1 MDKELKEAQRRLN
14 LGEPLSTTAAELGL
28 TPKELTDLFAQWSD
42 DMIREYFD
50 THLNATL
57 HEISALSGRTKADI
71 KRVLMS

>member
-1 MDKELKEAQRRLN
+1 M
-14 LGEPLSTTAAELGL
+14 SI
-28 TPKELTDLFAQWSD
+28 FAQWSD